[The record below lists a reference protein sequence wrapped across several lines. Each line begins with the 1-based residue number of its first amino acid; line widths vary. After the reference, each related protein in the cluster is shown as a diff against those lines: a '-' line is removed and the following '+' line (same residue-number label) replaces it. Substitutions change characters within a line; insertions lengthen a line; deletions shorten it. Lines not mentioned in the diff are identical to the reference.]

1 MWSTMGKGC
10 VPLLLDMATTVMTLL
25 TLQFSIMP
33 TDTDRQ
39 SPDFVFYVSK
49 TKVSDLVS
57 PHGRELCLFAI
68 YVYLCVDVYMCMC
81 LVHLQYVNCVCV
93 CVCVCVCEMC
103 VCVCVYV
110 CVLRSCNCV
119 WAITTSS

>member
-10 VPLLLDMATTVMTLL
+10 VPLLLDMAITVMTLL

-57 PHGRELCLFAI
+57 SHGRELCLFAMYVHMCMYMCI
-68 YVYLCVDVYMCMC
+68 YVWMCT
-81 LVHLQYVNCVCV
+81 CVCV
-93 CVCVCVCEMC
+93 WYIYSM
-103 VCVCVYV
+103 
-110 CVLRSCNCV
+110 
-119 WAITTSS
+119 